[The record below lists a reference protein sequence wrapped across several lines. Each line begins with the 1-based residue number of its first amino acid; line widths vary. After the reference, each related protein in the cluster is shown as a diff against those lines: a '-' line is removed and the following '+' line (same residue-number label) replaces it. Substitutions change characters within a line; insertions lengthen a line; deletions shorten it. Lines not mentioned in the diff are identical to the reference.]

1 MSVEVSETLQY
12 RGYLKGHKGSVTSLK
27 VGMEKTEAGVE
38 REFLISG
45 SRDTSIIAWEI
56 TPKDFTDDDQE
67 WGKARRIYNSHSHI
81 VQDLSLSQDSRYCLS
96 ASWDKTLRLW
106 DLESGKSTVTF
117 VDHEKDVLSC
127 SFSADNRQI
136 ASGSM
141 DKTIKIW
148 NTVGQC
154 KYTVQDEAHTDWVS
168 KVRFSPDTKN
178 PVLATASWDGTIK
191 VWDSNTMM
199 LKNTFNGHTNAVLS
213 LDFAQRSHY
222 LASGGKDGNI
232 MLWNVNEGSFMKHKE
247 HNAPINQVLFSPTK
261 YWIVAATDNGILVWN
276 LPKDKIIVRLTVQN
290 DEEDDIK
297 LEVEEEAEEIEEKK
311 KKLKLKNDIACTS
324 IAWNRDGNLL
334 FAGFADNLI
343 RVYEVA
349 KV

>member
-1 MSVEVSETLQY
+1 MRRLNQEPRENSSSPDRE
-12 RGYLKGHKGSVTSLK
+12 VTSIYIASFGAFPLYQS
-27 VGMEKTEAGVE
+27 VIYFFLDKTV
-38 REFLISG
+38 
-45 SRDTSIIAWEI
+45 IAWEI
-56 TPKDFTDDDQE
+56 TPKDSTDEDLE
-67 WGKARRIYNSHSHI
+67 WGKARRVYKSHSHF
-81 VQDLSLSQDSRYCLS
+81 VQDMCLSQDSRYCLT

-136 ASGSM
+136 ASGGM

-154 KYTVQDEAHTDWVS
+154 KYTVQDDAHTDWVS
-168 KVRFSPDTKN
+168 CVRFSPETKN

-191 VWDSNTMM
+191 VWDSNTMS

-213 LDFAQRSHY
+213 LDFASRSNY

-232 MLWNVNEGSFMKHKE
+232 MLWNVNEGSFLKHKE
-247 HNAPINQVLFSPTK
+247 HNASINQVLFSPVK

-276 LPKDKIIVRLTVQN
+276 LPKDKIIARLTVQEDEN
-290 DEEDDIK
+290 EEFKLEREDEDDEEK
-297 LEVEEEAEEIEEKK
+297 EKD
-311 KKLKLKNDIACTS
+311 KKLKVKRDIACTS
-324 IAWNRDGNLL
+324 LAWSREGNLL
-334 FAGFADNLI
+334 FAGFTDNLI
-343 RVYEVA
+343 RVYEVV

>member
-1 MSVEVSETLQY
+1 V
-12 RGYLKGHKGSVTSLK
+12 
-27 VGMEKTEAGVE
+27 
-38 REFLISG
+38 LINFHLD
-45 SRDTSIIAWEI
+45 RTIIAWKI
-56 TPKDFTDDDQE
+56 TPKDSTDDDLE
-67 WGKARRIYNSHSHI
+67 WGKASKVYKAHSHF
-81 VQDLSLSQDSRYCLS
+81 VQDLCLSQDSRYCLS
-96 ASWDKTLRLW
+96 SSWDKTLRLW

-117 VDHEKDVLSC
+117 VDHEKDALSC

-154 KYTVQDEAHTDWVS
+154 KYTVQEDAHTDWVS
-168 KVRFSPDTKN
+168 CVRFSPETKN

-191 VWDSNTMM
+191 VWDSNTMT

-213 LDFAQRSHY
+213 LDFATRSSY

-232 MLWNVNEGSFMKHKE
+232 MLWNVNEGSFLKHKE
-247 HNAPINQVLFSPTK
+247 HNASINQVLFSPVK

-276 LPKDKIIVRLTVQN
+276 LPKDKIIARLSVQEDEN
-290 DEEDDIK
+290 EEFKLEREDEEKDDKEKDQK
-297 LEVEEEAEEIEEKK
+297 LKK
-311 KKLKLKNDIACTS
+311 KRDIACTS
-324 IAWNRDGNLL
+324 IAWSREGNLL
-334 FAGFADNLI
+334 FAGFTDNLV
-343 RVYEVA
+343 RVYEVV